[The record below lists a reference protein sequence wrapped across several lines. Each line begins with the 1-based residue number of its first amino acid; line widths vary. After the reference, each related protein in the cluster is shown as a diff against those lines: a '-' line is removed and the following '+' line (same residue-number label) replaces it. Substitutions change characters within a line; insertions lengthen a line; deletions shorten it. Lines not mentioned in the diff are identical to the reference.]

1 MFVAGERIL
10 AMKSG
15 MVLKAILLLLGQYH
29 NNVVDDDDDD
39 DDDDTDDVDIY
50 IFARGSISQSCLSQ
64 ESSG

>member
-1 MFVAGERIL
+1 ML

-15 MVLKAILLLLGQYH
+15 MVLRAILLLLGQYH
-29 NNVVDDDDDD
+29 NNVV